1 MATKRRKSRKVK
13 KSRRS
18 CKYGKLKKRVK
29 TKSGRKRR
37 CKKKSKR
44 TSRKKSKKRKKRKY
58 RMEDDSVP
66 NWIGAQDWGENE
78 DGDII
83 LYNDYVPV
91 NPIFLPRS
99 RCKKDC
105 VGKTDPITLEDLEE
119 SDNAV
124 LIDKQCYNPESLR
137 ISLRANSSLP
147 HNRQAFT
154 ERELDIILNNPN
166 SNECL

>member
-1 MATKRRKSRKVK
+1 M
-13 KSRRS
+13 
-18 CKYGKLKKRVK
+18 
-29 TKSGRKRR
+29 
-37 CKKKSKR
+37 
-44 TSRKKSKKRKKRKY
+44 
-58 RMEDDSVP
+58 
-66 NWIGAQDWGENE
+66 IGAQDWGENE

-83 LYNDYVPV
+83 LYNDYVPVPNTYVPV

-137 ISLRANSSLP
+137 TSLRIKSTLP